1 MKKRTLTLISLMLM
15 LSLTSCSNVS
25 KSTEI
30 SKSETTEKI
39 EQTEHIEQT
48 EQSETEEDDTYNGF
62 IVDSK
67 NWPDYKKTMKYY
79 IELGM
84 FDVRAAH
91 NMNPDIYGV
100 ETADKATTDIL
111 NGEESGDSGLFIKS
125 LMVPTEKGGKV
136 EALWYTET
144 NTVQYIYCGEIV
156 ESGMWYHDE
165 ASEEALDNYADAKYG
180 DINYLNLTHQD
191 KIAALGK
198 PTMTDEQVIE
208 AITGGKNKYIKR
220 LIVNTTKGFKI
231 QAYWNMNDN
240 TVEYV
245 YPGDEAPY
253 GGRSY
258 FVRSADEL
266 ALQGKFEAPLSE
278 RKEILGEPE
287 VTDEEVI
294 ATLKENIANGT
305 YMGP

>member
-39 EQTEHIEQT
+39 EQTEHVEQS

-125 LMVPTEKGGKV
+125 LMIPTTKGYKIH
-136 EALWYTET
+136 ALWYTET
-144 NTVQYIYCGEIV
+144 NTVQYVYCGEIV
-156 ESGMWYHDE
+156 SCGIWYVDEPSMDYMDAAYNYEKSG
-165 ASEEALDNYADAKYG
+165 LD
-180 DINYLNLTHQD
+180 ITHED
-191 KIAALGK
+191 KVRLLGK

-208 AITGGKNKYIKR
+208 TITGGKNKYIKR

-258 FVRSADEL
+258 FVSSADAL

-294 ATLKENIANGT
+294 STLKENIANGT